1 MTFDQHTIEIIYYVI
16 IINYSI
22 NHLSTAA
29 AVVQH
34 SDCDLTTTFLLFA
47 LGKLKAK
54 EKTFFL
60 D

>member
-34 SDCDLTTTFLLFA
+34 SDCDLSTTF
-47 LGKLKAK
+47 
-54 EKTFFL
+54 
-60 D
+60 